1 MAPGRERYAAQVVQQ
16 TLVPVAPPLFGSYEA
31 LVPASPRAVIERL
44 NAAIRGAAREDGV
57 LLLDLAWHAAAYGDG
72 LADPVRWYQAK
83 QLVSPALA
91 PLYGDHLA
99 RIAAA
104 TAGLSHKCLVLDLD
118 NTLWG
123 GVIGDDGIDGIQLG
137 QGSPS
142 GEAFLAFQRYAA
154 QLARRG

>member
-1 MAPGRERYAAQVVQQ
+1 MPPSQSASTSCASWRRARERYAAQVVQQ

-104 TAGLSHKCLVLDLD
+104 TAGCRTPRARSGQHPV
-118 NTLWG
+118 
-123 GVIGDDGIDGIQLG
+123 GV
-137 QGSPS
+137 
-142 GEAFLAFQRYAA
+142 
-154 QLARRG
+154 

>member
-1 MAPGRERYAAQVVQQ
+1 MTRRCNCPCTQAGGGGCRRRRARRRAAPPLAPARERYAAQVVQQ

-72 LADPVRWYQAK
+72 PADPVRWYRAK
-83 QLVSPALA
+83 QLVGPALA

-118 NTLWG
+118 NTLWA
-123 GVIGDDGIDGIQLG
+123 V
-137 QGSPS
+137 
-142 GEAFLAFQRYAA
+142 
-154 QLARRG
+154 